1 MSDTY
6 SSTPPLPAFAA
17 PTGGGQVTESFGQG
31 VPEPLPQKC
40 PKKIAATLTEF
51 KESPKVSVNLKEVHS
66 YFIDVPGEVKKPG
79 KFPLTLY
86 ASVLQGVSLAE
97 GCTTFASKGKMA
109 VGRTGTEFYDNF
121 EFQGRLMTRYPG
133 VERSRTLS

>member
-1 MSDTY
+1 M
-6 SSTPPLPAFAA
+6 
-17 PTGGGQVTESFGQG
+17 GRESRTHCLRS
-31 VPEPLPQKC
+31 V

-79 KFPLTLY
+79 KFPLTSY

-97 GCTTFASKGKMA
+97 GFTTFASKGKMA
-109 VGRTGTEFYDNF
+109 VGRTVTNGDGVLRQFRIPGPFDDSVSGSGTIENVV
-121 EFQGRLMTRYPG
+121 LK
-133 VERSRTLS
+133 SRETIVVP

>member
-1 MSDTY
+1 
-6 SSTPPLPAFAA
+6 L
-17 PTGGGQVTESFGQG
+17 GRESRTHCLRS
-31 VPEPLPQKC
+31 V

-79 KFPLTLY
+79 KFPLTSY

-97 GCTTFASKGKMA
+97 GFTTFASKGKMA
-109 VGRTGTEFYDNF
+109 VRRTVTNGDGVLRQVRIPVPFDDLVSGSGTIENVV
-121 EFQGRLMTRYPG
+121 LK
-133 VERSRTLS
+133 SRETIVVP